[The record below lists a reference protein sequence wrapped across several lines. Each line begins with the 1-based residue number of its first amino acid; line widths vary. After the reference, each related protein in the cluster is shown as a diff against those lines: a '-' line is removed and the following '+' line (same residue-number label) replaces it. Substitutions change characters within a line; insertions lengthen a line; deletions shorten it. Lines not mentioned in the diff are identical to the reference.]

1 VILSVQIP
9 VKGMYQFEVVEVRF
23 PLPTP
28 VAEHPT
34 GPTDPLISLILAQFL
49 VSPRS
54 ARPGR
59 FAVEKFSIFIL
70 Y

>member
-1 VILSVQIP
+1 
-9 VKGMYQFEVVEVRF
+9 MYQFEVVEVRF

-28 VAEHPT
+28 VAEHPAVPI
-34 GPTDPLISLILAQFL
+34 GPLGPGSSPLILAQFL

-59 FAVEKFSIFIL
+59 FAVEKFSIFVL

>member
-1 VILSVQIP
+1 
-9 VKGMYQFEVVEVRF
+9 MYQFEVVEVRF

-34 GPTDPLISLILAQFL
+34 VPIGPGSSPLILAQFL

>member
-1 VILSVQIP
+1 MILSVQIP

-34 GPTDPLISLILAQFL
+34 DPLILAQFL

>member
-1 VILSVQIP
+1 
-9 VKGMYQFEVVEVRF
+9 MYQFEVVEVRF

-34 GPTDPLISLILAQFL
+34 GPTDPLIPLILAQFL

-54 ARPGR
+54 VDQEDLPLKN
-59 FAVEKFSIFIL
+59 FQYSFYISFK
-70 Y
+70 YY

>member
-1 VILSVQIP
+1 MILSVQIP

-34 GPTDPLISLILAQFL
+34 GPTDPLIPLILAQFL

>member
-1 VILSVQIP
+1 MILSVQIP

-34 GPTDPLISLILAQFL
+34 GPTDPLILAQFL

>member
-1 VILSVQIP
+1 
-9 VKGMYQFEVVEVRF
+9 MYQFEVVEVRF

-28 VAEHPT
+28 VAEHPPEPL
-34 GPTDPLISLILAQFL
+34 GPGSSTLILAQFL

>member
-1 VILSVQIP
+1 
-9 VKGMYQFEVVEVRF
+9 MYQFEVVEVRF

-28 VAEHPT
+28 VAEHPPEPL
-34 GPTDPLISLILAQFL
+34 GPGSSTLILAQFL
-49 VSPRS
+49 VSP
-54 ARPGR
+54 RPGR